1 MIRHSDGPVST
12 LAPLAAAA
20 ASSNAAPPAVTA
32 NRAPVAPDATRSAK
46 PAGAASAAPAVP
58 APTRGEVEQAVSSAN
73 EQMHSI
79 APSLQFEIDADTQQV
94 VIRLVDRQDQRVLR
108 QVPSAEMLAIAR
120 ALERMQA
127 LLVRTRA

>member
-32 NRAPVAPDATRSAK
+32 NRAPVAPE
-46 PAGAASAAPAVP
+46 
-58 APTRGEVEQAVSSAN
+58 PTRAQIEQAVSRAN
-73 EQMHSI
+73 EQMGAV
-79 APSLQFEIDADTQQV
+79 APSLQFEIDPDTQQV
-94 VIRLVDRQDQRVLR
+94 VIRLVDREDQRVLR

>member
-1 MIRHSDGPVST
+1 MIRHSDGPVSI

-20 ASSNAAPPAVTA
+20 VAVNAATPAATA
-32 NRAPVAPDATRSAK
+32 NRAPVAPE
-46 PAGAASAAPAVP
+46 
-58 APTRGEVEQAVSSAN
+58 PTRGQIEQAVSRAN
-73 EQMHSI
+73 EQMGVV
-79 APSLQFEIDADTQQV
+79 APSLQFEVDPDTQQV